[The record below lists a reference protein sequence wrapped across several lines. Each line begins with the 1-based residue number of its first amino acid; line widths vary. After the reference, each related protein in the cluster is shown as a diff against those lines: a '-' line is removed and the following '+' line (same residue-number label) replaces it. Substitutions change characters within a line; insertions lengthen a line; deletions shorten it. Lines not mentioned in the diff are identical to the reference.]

1 MVRTSLSL
9 IILAMIQNPTK
20 KKGMEGSACYQVSMA
35 GGFSFK
41 SPDIVDILSFAN
53 ATPSKGVRHYEWKCY
68 KRRG

>member
-41 SPDIVDILSFAN
+41 SPDLVDCHL
-53 ATPSKGVRHYEWKCY
+53 PKGVRHYEWERY
-68 KRRG
+68 KRRR